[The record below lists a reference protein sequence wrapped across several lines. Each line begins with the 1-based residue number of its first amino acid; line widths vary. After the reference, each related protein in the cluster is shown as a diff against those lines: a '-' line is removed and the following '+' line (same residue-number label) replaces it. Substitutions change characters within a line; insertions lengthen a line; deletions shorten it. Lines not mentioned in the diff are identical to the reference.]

1 MKNIFLLIIS
11 VTLLLS
17 CNETCE
23 EIIPDRLNQLNH
35 NTVRLEK
42 IFSSKPENSSAQM
55 HQSLM
60 NHPQLY
66 STWYSMMINAGDLN
80 NPNSLDSAEFK
91 LQAFSRDSIIQYIL
105 FNIDS
110 VFKNFTDFEEKIY
123 NGIERYNYLFNEI
136 NEIKIGTFY
145 SNFNATV
152 IDADDRIWIGL
163 DMYLGPENEITKN
176 LPPSIPQ
183 FYKNKMDAKFM
194 ATDVLFGYLMTNKF
208 HLIGEDMISRMLS
221 YGKMAYLLEILA
233 PNENMA
239 NRFRYNESELNW
251 CEENEYYIWKH
262 LIDQQ
267 LIYSKDQVKIN
278 SFFIDGP
285 FTKSLGPESP
295 SNIGIWIGYKMIKDY
310 AQTNCKNIHEI
321 LEENNVQTLLSTYDP
336 K

>member
-11 VTLLLS
+11 ISLLLNCS
-17 CNETCE
+17 ETCE
-23 EIIPDRLNQLNH
+23 EIIPDHINQLNH

-42 IFSSKPENSSAQM
+42 IFSSKPANSSSEM
-55 HQSLM
+55 HQLLL

-66 STWYSMMINAGDLN
+66 STWYSMMIKAGDLN
-80 NPNSLDSAEFK
+80 NANSFDSAEIK
-91 LQAFSRDSIIQYIL
+91 LQAFSSDSIIQYIL

-110 VFKNFTDFEEKIY
+110 VFKNFTDYEEKIY
-123 NGIERYNYLFNEI
+123 NGIERYSYLFNKESDI
-136 NEIKIGTFY
+136 NIGTFY

-163 DMYLGPENEITKN
+163 DMYLGPEHTVTKN

-183 FYKNKMDAKFM
+183 YYKNKMDAKFIT
-194 ATDVLFGYLMTNKF
+194 TDVLFGYLMTEQF
-208 HLIGEDMISRMLS
+208 QLMGDDMVSRMLS
-221 YGKMAYLLEILA
+221 YGKIAYLLELLV

-239 NRFRYNESELNW
+239 ERFRYNQQELNW
-251 CEENEYYIWKH
+251 CEENEEYIWKH

-285 FTKSLGPESP
+285 FTKSLGPDSP

-310 AQTNCKNIHEI
+310 ANTNCKNIHEI
-321 LEENNVQTLLSTYDP
+321 LEENNIQTLLSTYDP